1 MDSDQQ
7 LSQQFKKNQTFYFHM
22 DCLNFYTG
30 ICAQLSGWNDHLGI
44 IWHQGHSPFV
54 ENLNDGYR

>member
-1 MDSDQQ
+1 MCFKQIIRTKVVLFMKKNLTVIFMDSDQQ

-30 ICAQLSGWNDHLGI
+30 ICAQLSG
-44 IWHQGHSPFV
+44 
-54 ENLNDGYR
+54 

>member
-30 ICAQLSGWNDHLGI
+30 ICAQLSG
-44 IWHQGHSPFV
+44 
-54 ENLNDGYR
+54 